1 MFKQE
6 LINLG
11 YKIIK
16 ERDVLALEF
25 ESEVLNGFKLRGNT
39 YIYDEDSKLGFRL
52 AIGIGLY
59 VQDEKFDDFEE
70 YGPIYRKFT
79 YSITE
84 VLPSLESLIDNFKKY
99 CGNSTKQAIEYNFE
113 ELMALDEKITGNTYK
128 SIKI

>member
-39 YIYDEDSKLGFRL
+39 YIYDEDSKLGFKSSHREC
-52 AIGIGLY
+52 GY
-59 VQDEKFDDFEE
+59 EQV
-70 YGPIYRKFT
+70 
-79 YSITE
+79 
-84 VLPSLESLIDNFKKY
+84 SL
-99 CGNSTKQAIEYNFE
+99 Q
-113 ELMALDEKITGNTYK
+113 
-128 SIKI
+128 

>member
-39 YIYDEDSKLGFRL
+39 YIYDEDEKLGFRL
-52 AIGIGLY
+52 VIEIGLY
-59 VQDEKFDDFEE
+59 IQNEEFNDFEE

-79 YSITE
+79 YSIKE
-84 VLPSLESLIDNFKKY
+84 VLPSLKSLIDNFTKY
-99 CGNSTKQAIEYNFE
+99 CGNSTKQAIEYNFD
-113 ELMALDEKITGNTYK
+113 ELIALDKKITGDNY
-128 SIKI
+128 SQ